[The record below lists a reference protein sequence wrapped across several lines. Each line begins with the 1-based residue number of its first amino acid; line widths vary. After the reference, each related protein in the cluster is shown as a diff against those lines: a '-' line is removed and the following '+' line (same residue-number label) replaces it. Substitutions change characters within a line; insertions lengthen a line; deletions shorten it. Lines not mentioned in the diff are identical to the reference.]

1 MTKPYIHGMLPD
13 VSAGAAPQTPAAD
26 QPQIR
31 YLGDM
36 QRLQPQPGDVFVLT
50 CERPID
56 TATAERIKAQL
67 SGQLGG
73 ATVLVLDG
81 GLKLGV
87 LAASSVGVDL
97 AAGPSQTGVA
107 VVHDCRVVHNFTVGE
122 VATREMVLG
131 AIRRNKHYGSDT

>member
-1 MTKPYIHGMLPD
+1 MNKPYIHGMLPD
-13 VSAGAAPQTPAAD
+13 VAACAEAKRPAAD

-73 ATVLVLDG
+73 ATVLMLGD
-81 GLKLGV
+81 GLKLEV
-87 LAASSVGVDL
+87 VAAPRVGVDL
-97 AAGPSQTGVA
+97 AAGPSQAAMV
-107 VVHDCRVVHNFTVGE
+107 DRERVVHNFTIGD
-122 VATREMVLG
+122 VATVEHVL
-131 AIRRNKHYGSDT
+131 AAAHRSQRYAPNT